1 MRKILDLY
9 YEFGLR
15 YILLDLDWKSF
26 GQRFIT
32 ILIRYFAGVG
42 LKNTWTANL
51 ETIIIFY
58 GIWTLKYLDCDFG
71 LRLLYFTGF
80 GVGNTWR
87 VI

>member
-15 YILLDLDWKSF
+15 YILL
-26 GQRFIT
+26 
-32 ILIRYFAGVG
+32 IRYFAGVG
-42 LKNTWTANL
+42 LKNTWTTNL

-71 LRLLYFTGF
+71 LRLLYFTEF
-80 GVGNTWR
+80 GVGNT
-87 VI
+87 